1 MLGVEVMNYKSYK
14 LGAGAIDALNRLMPR
29 VQKGNQAAAAV
40 TFAGNTPVLRRGRGA
55 GKLIRLDVELWIR
68 QNTARSL
75 SFHWPNE
82 DETQPLLLAFSL
94 RECVDGLNAVKSED
108 LVIFAPDCEDS
119 EQVQTLF
126 ITGDRDVQAHGYVYA
141 VEEGLDGSR
150 IAWFVFVN
158 QTEAG
163 NHTLTRFGS
172 PEALAS
178 LTELVSR
185 GMKQYEAVF
194 PVEGGALCEV

>member
-1 MLGVEVMNYKSYK
+1 MNYKSYK

-108 LVIFAPDCEDS
+108 LVIFAPDCEDQ

-126 ITGDRDVQAHGYVYA
+126 ITGDMDVQAHGYVYA
-141 VEEGLDGSR
+141 VEEGADGAQ
-150 IAWFVFVN
+150 IAWLVFVD
-158 QTEAG
+158 QTEEG
-163 NHTLTRFGS
+163 NRTFVRFGS
-172 PEALAS
+172 PEAFAS
-178 LTELVSR
+178 LTDLVSR
-185 GMKQYEAVF
+185 GMKQFEESSF
-194 PVEGGALCEV
+194 EKGGDLSAI

>member
-1 MLGVEVMNYKSYK
+1 MNYKSYK

-108 LVIFAPDCEDS
+108 LVIFAPDCEDP

-126 ITGDRDVQAHGYVYA
+126 ITGDMDVQAHGYVYA
-141 VEEGLDGSR
+141 VEEGADGAQ
-150 IAWFVFVN
+150 IAWLVFVD
-158 QTEAG
+158 QTEEG
-163 NHTLTRFGS
+163 NRTFVRFGS
-172 PEALAS
+172 PEAFAS
-178 LTELVSR
+178 LTDLVSR
-185 GMKQYEAVF
+185 GMKQFEESSF
-194 PVEGGALCEV
+194 EKGGDLSAI